1 MCFWDLELPVRSVSL
16 LSHLWSHQESSLSF
30 VQSWVPYETA
40 GRYTGVLKVCHPWWV
55 NVSHSKSLFPAVCPF
70 GASTPRDAHQFPIH
84 TDLSLSITVLYICLC
99 ACTAFGVNCLMFR
112 VKNYC
117 RQCFV
122 RYELLVND
130 YLSGSLGCKT
140 RWQDDPT
147 VLTEYNAQRSAQLGY
162 QKTAK
167 GKWSSPTLWLQEESH
182 KILLLAVLKQWLL
195 TSSFLQLH
203 SFRISIASLSFL
215 GKGTRESRC
224 WHSKMDTACA
234 GPLLGYQN
242 RRLWTASVI

>member
-1 MCFWDLELPVRSVSL
+1 MRSVSL

-70 GASTPRDAHQFPIH
+70 GASTPRHPHQFPIH

-122 RYELLVND
+122 RDELLVND
-130 YLSGSLGCKT
+130 YLSGSLACKT

-147 VLTEYNAQRSAQLGY
+147 VLTEYNAAEICAARLSEDSQMEMKFSYSVTTGRISQNITSSSIKTVATNIEFLTASFIQNVNSITVLSGKRDKGIELLTFKDGHSMCRTFAWISE
-162 QKTAK
+162 QKTVN
-167 GKWSSPTLWLQEESH
+167 S
-182 KILLLAVLKQWLL
+182 
-195 TSSFLQLH
+195 
-203 SFRISIASLSFL
+203 
-215 GKGTRESRC
+215 
-224 WHSKMDTACA
+224 
-234 GPLLGYQN
+234 
-242 RRLWTASVI
+242 